1 MLRVKD
7 FVPDIYYN
15 ESRDFQYFG
24 RLYDIVFNSVKCNVD
39 LMKDA
44 PYANMESLLLST
56 YGYRQKSDMT
66 NEVVKVVAKNLTS
79 LFKQKG
85 TLEGITRLFTILA
98 TAEGITD
105 QLDIEVDS
113 TSNEGITALNITL
126 PPSISFF
133 SISLGERLLNYLLP
147 VGCLCQIQKRQITN
161 SYDYVYTEERTT
173 AATITGNRASTQLVD
188 GELGNVFLNK
198 VAGDDV
204 DEDNVASD
212 VKDGINVGDIRFSK
226 VGKDNKNAGTGE

>member
-39 LMKDA
+39 LMKEA
-44 PYANMESLLLST
+44 PYANMESLLLNT

-66 NEVVKVVAKNLTS
+66 NEIVKVVAKNLTS

-85 TLEGITRLFTILA
+85 TIEGITRLFTILA
-98 TAEGITD
+98 TAEGIAD
-105 QLDIEVDS
+105 QLDIEVDN
-113 TSNEGITALNITL
+113 TTNAGITTLNVTL

-147 VGCLCQIQKRQITN
+147 VGCLCQIQKRQIATN
-161 SYDYVYTEERTT
+161 YAYVYTKEQTT
-173 AATITGNRASTQLVD
+173 VDTIADNRASTRFNDD
-188 GELGNVFLNK
+188 GKIADMTLTKTAGN
-198 VAGDDV
+198 DDTSV
-204 DEDNVASD
+204 
-212 VKDGINVGDIRFSK
+212 NVGDIRFSK
-226 VGKDNKNAGTGE
+226 VETKVEKDDKNTNTGE

>member
-1 MLRVKD
+1 MLKVKD

-39 LMKDA
+39 LMKEA
-44 PYANMESLLLST
+44 PYANMESLLLNT

-85 TLEGITRLFTILA
+85 TTECITRLFTILA
-98 TAEGITD
+98 TAEGIVD
-105 QLDIEVDS
+105 RLDIEVDS
-113 TSNEGITALNITL
+113 TTNKGITTLNVTL

-147 VGCLCQIQKRQITN
+147 VGCLCQIQKKQITN
-161 SYDYVYTEERTT
+161 SYGYIYTKEKTT
-173 AATITGNRASTQLVD
+173 VNEISGNRASTRFKDAEEGVGLAYMT
-188 GELGNVFLNK
+188 LTK
-198 VAGDDV
+198 KTGDAV
-204 DEDNVASD
+204 MSAVSD
-212 VKDGINVGDIRFSK
+212 VVNVGDIRFSK
-226 VGKDNKNAGTGE
+226 VGEDSADGNTGE